1 MLVKQQET
9 QRQIQNAE
17 TEKQLQQTLGQ
28 VTEISKALE
37 EIRLWYQ
44 NQVSMSAV
52 FRWCCDAYVEGK
64 HFNLLHNVYPVSL
77 IYLIS

>member
-17 TEKQLQQTLGQ
+17 TEKQLQQALSQ

-37 EIRLWYQ
+37 EIRLCYQ
-44 NQVSMSAV
+44 NQVSVS
-52 FRWCCDAYVEGK
+52 
-64 HFNLLHNVYPVSL
+64 VYSRFHVRGGIVML
-77 IYLIS
+77 MWLGNI

>member
-17 TEKQLQQTLGQ
+17 TEKQLQQALSQ

-37 EIRLWYQ
+37 EIRLCYQ
-44 NQVSMSAV
+44 NQV
-52 FRWCCDAYVEGK
+52 
-64 HFNLLHNVYPVSL
+64 NVSGVIQLSC
-77 IYLIS
+77 SSNGRAWR

>member
-17 TEKQLQQTLGQ
+17 TEKQLQQALSQ

-37 EIRLWYQ
+37 EIRLCYQ
-44 NQVSMSAV
+44 NQV
-52 FRWCCDAYVEGK
+52 
-64 HFNLLHNVYPVSL
+64 NVSGVIQLSC
-77 IYLIS
+77 SSKW